1 MAVCAQVAAY
11 IAESAPYIALVA
23 AFMTAVVVREARLT
37 AAARGWAVRGP
48 MANAPAYR
56 RLALTTG

>member
-11 IAESAPYIALVA
+11 IAESAPYVVMLA

-37 AAARGWAVRGP
+37 AAARGWAVRR
-48 MANAPAYR
+48 PAGAVPAFR
-56 RLALTTG
+56 PLAVTTG